1 MNQEQVKEQLM
12 ALGVETV
19 DFPLVFSGKA
29 SKKVNGLYKPATME
43 IVLHNKNFKSDND
56 LMYTAIHEY
65 AHHVTITRG
74 FVKKASGHPAVFW
87 AVFHSLLEV
96 AILRGIYR
104 DEFAADPSL
113 QDKARQ
119 VQDVLGAQ
127 VDAQKRLGLLL
138 RELQLICT
146 TKGIRYQ
153 DFLHRIARIPDSAA
167 AAAIRL
173 PHLDFED
180 FQQISPQ
187 AVELVSS
194 IEDGLARMEAAR
206 KISAGW
212 TLQQVRAGIKQ
223 GKVID
228 PFVVPATEDDD
239 ERLSRMLKERKK
251 LIGQI
256 EQLEVE
262 LEVMED
268 EIKQLQEKVPHL
280 EFSFEP
286 ARKAAS

>member
-1 MNQEQVKEQLM
+1 MNQEQVKEQLL
-12 ALGVETV
+12 ALGVETE
-19 DFPLVFSGKA
+19 DFTLVFSGKA

-74 FVKKASGHPAVFW
+74 FVKKTAGHPAVFW

-104 DEFAADPSL
+104 DEFATDPSL

-119 VQDVLGAQ
+119 VQDVLGIQ
-127 VDAQKRLGLLL
+127 VDAQRRLGLLL
-138 RELQLICT
+138 RELQLICST
-146 TKGIRYQ
+146 RGIRYQ

-167 AAAIRL
+167 EAAMRL

-194 IEDGLARMEAAR
+194 IDVDQARMEAAH

-228 PFVVPATEDDD
+228 PFVVPVTEDDE
-239 ERLSRMLKERKK
+239 ERLARMLKERKK
-251 LIGQI
+251 LMGQI
-256 EQLEVE
+256 EQLEIE
-262 LEVMED
+262 LEAMEE
-268 EIKQLQEKVPHL
+268 EIKQLQERIPHL
-280 EFSFEP
+280 EFDIEP
-286 ARKAAS
+286 VQKVAS